1 MRMTSRRAVS
11 LIALAELLGTSL
23 WFTANGVA
31 NSLATE
37 WGIGAVAVGHLT
49 SAVQLGFIAGTLL
62 LALSGLA
69 DRYPASRIFLAA
81 SLLGALTNL
90 GFTLPGNSLDAALA
104 WRFCTG
110 LALAGV
116 YPLGMKLVV
125 SWSPERA
132 GNALGW
138 LVGMLVLGTSL
149 PHFLDAVSFDL
160 DWRITVSIASMLAVA
175 GGVIVL
181 IVGNGPGGVG
191 RAGFN
196 WGGVLHAFRHADFRA
211 AAGGYFGHMWEI
223 YALWTVAPFM
233 LAHALPEATPAQI
246 SFGAFIFI
254 AVGAAG
260 CVLGGRLSHRAGSA
274 RVGFVALLISGTMCL
289 VYPLL
294 LALGVSLPMPVLVVL
309 LLAWSAAA
317 AGDSPQFSALIARH
331 APQNAVGSALAI
343 VNGIGFSI
351 TVVSISLLMPLWQQ
365 HSSIAIWMLV
375 PGPFIGLLLLR
386 PLLRPHLGTAG
397 HA

>member
-1 MRMTSRRAVS
+1 
-11 LIALAELLGTSL
+11 
-23 WFTANGVA
+23 
-31 NSLATE
+31 
-37 WGIGAVAVGHLT
+37 
-49 SAVQLGFIAGTLL
+49 L

-69 DRYPASRIFLAA
+69 DRYPASRIFFAA
-81 SLLGALTNL
+81 SVLGALANL

-110 LALAGV
+110 FALAGV

-160 DWRITVSIASMLAVA
+160 DWRITVNIASMLALA

-181 IVGNGPGGVG
+181 LVGNGPGGVS
-191 RAGFN
+191 RTGFN
-196 WGGVLHAFRHADFRA
+196 WGGVLRAFRHADFRA

-233 LAHALPEATPAQI
+233 LAQALPDATPALV

-260 CVLGGRLSHRAGSA
+260 CVLGGRLSHRVGSA

-294 LALGVSLPMPVLVVL
+294 LALEISLPMPVLVVL

-331 APQNAVGSALAI
+331 APREAVGSALAI

-365 HSSIAIWMLV
+365 HAANAIWMLV

-386 PLLRPHLGTAG
+386 PLLRSRPPAAG